1 MLGATTDLPP
11 TLTGGGR
18 NKIAP
23 FLYTGMK
30 LSVSGTNLIVW
41 LPVSTKLL
49 TGQRVWQVGKT
60 MQAIQ
65 PVKIKYLISCKE
77 GTPKIL
83 WDKDSGKSWTSIL
96 PLECFPTKSKPL
108 TNFSTFYPFL
118 DFWEEVQDF
127 DQLIISATY
136 CPEPEQLETDEIK
149 FSGTGSAG
157 SLKYTGKRI
166 SKMKKSLRIRQQTC
180 FFNHPTNLWKS
191 KIKKTS
197 FYLLGS
203 EKM

>member
-1 MLGATTDLPP
+1 MAISTIHVMLGATTDLPP

-18 NKIAP
+18 NKIVP
-23 FLYTGMK
+23 FLDTGMK

-60 MQAIQ
+60 IQAIQ
-65 PVKIKYLISCKE
+65 P
-77 GTPKIL
+77 
-83 WDKDSGKSWTSIL
+83 
-96 PLECFPTKSKPL
+96 
-108 TNFSTFYPFL
+108 
-118 DFWEEVQDF
+118 DFWEGVQDF

-166 SKMKKSLRIRQQTC
+166 SKMKKTRGSNHKTTSQNCYFI
-180 FFNHPTNLWKS
+180 HPTNLWTFKL
-191 KIKKTS
+191 KPS
-197 FYLLGS
+197 FYLLFS